1 MYFRWEVCTTATQAR
16 FSAKVSQLYANSNE
30 GKRTRTQTSKLVE
43 SLRHSFQD
51 LLEAADWMDQ
61 GSMPFSHVLK
71 YFIFLCNVNFIR
83 LHMNVTTYSMFR
95 Y

>member
-43 SLRHSFQD
+43 NLRHSFQD
-51 LLEAADWMDQ
+51 LLEAADWMDK
-61 GSMPFSHVLK
+61 GRKHAFWS
-71 YFIFLCNVNFIR
+71 YIEIFLLSVQCQFHSI
-83 LHMNVTTYSMFR
+83 TYERHDPFHV
-95 Y
+95 

>member
-71 YFIFLCNVNFIR
+71 YFIMSISFDYI
-83 LHMNVTTYSMFR
+83 
-95 Y
+95 

>member
-1 MYFRWEVCTTATQAR
+1 MNVYFRWEVCTTATQAR

-43 SLRHSFQD
+43 NLRQSFQD
-51 LLEAADWMDQ
+51 LLEAADWMDK
-61 GSMPFSHVLK
+61 GRK
-71 YFIFLCNVNFIR
+71 YALWPCIEINSIQ
-83 LHMNVTTYSMFR
+83 LHMNVMTFSMFR

>member
-1 MYFRWEVCTTATQAR
+1 MNVYFRWEVCTTATQAR

-43 SLRHSFQD
+43 NLRHSFQD
-51 LLEAADWMDQ
+51 LLEAADWMDK
-61 GSMPFSHVLK
+61 GRKHPCWPYINLF
-71 YFIFLCNVNFIR
+71 NANFIQ
-83 LHMNVTTYSMFR
+83 LDMNVTTYSILR

>member
-1 MYFRWEVCTTATQAR
+1 MNVCFRWEVCTTATQAR

-43 SLRHSFQD
+43 NLRHSFQD
-51 LLEAADWMDQ
+51 LLEAADWMDK
-61 GSMPFSHVLK
+61 GRNPFWP
-71 YFIFLCNVNFIR
+71 YIEIFQSNFIQ
-83 LHMNVTTYSMFR
+83 LHMNATTYSMFR